1 MRVSFGYTSRVKIPL
16 KPVDVHPNPVLTNN
30 RKTLSALKK
39 FGPVICSGGSHVF
52 PSEYQRCDFVKE
64 HSACYLYLSPFMLLI
79 YAFSGV

>member
-1 MRVSFGYTSRVKIPL
+1 MRVSFGFTSRVKVPH

-39 FGPVICSGGSHVF
+39 DHVYF
-52 PSEYQRCDFVKE
+52 QRCDFVKE
-64 HSACYLYLSPFMLLI
+64 CSACYLYLSPFMLLI